1 MADVCYYTDGKG
13 HWLRR
18 EWKPQCR
25 AEVFIYGGCQGVKG
39 HRGVHWCYS
48 TSGSFEW
55 QDNANDPQ
63 HDGCAG
69 STPPGHKSYVSPL
82 KMDKHYY
89 MSHYNDTEVKRKT
102 TIALLEKGK
111 TPERGASINRP
122 VTDKALIA
130 ALLENRT
137 PKRGGINRPG
147 RTARKRK
154 GRG

>member
-1 MADVCYYTDGKG
+1 QTFAAYCFRKIGKIIRCERIMNSHWNITAFEDDDLGTTPGNESRRMADVCYYTDGKG

-69 STPPGHKSYVSPL
+69 ST
-82 KMDKHYY
+82 
-89 MSHYNDTEVKRKT
+89 
-102 TIALLEKGK
+102 
-111 TPERGASINRP
+111 
-122 VTDKALIA
+122 
-130 ALLENRT
+130 
-137 PKRGGINRPG
+137 
-147 RTARKRK
+147 
-154 GRG
+154 